1 MMASAGVRL
10 KFAPTL
16 ERRKRGAE
24 QPDKRGVLLPLLPL
38 VLLPLVLLL
47 LLLILACKGVRPTPK
62 LDCRRLLLLLL
73 ALLLP
78 LLLLLP
84 LPPML

>member
-1 MMASAGVRL
+1 MASAGVRL

-16 ERRKRGAE
+16 DRRKRGAE
-24 QPDKRGVLLPLLPL
+24 QPDNRGVLLPLFPPL

-47 LLLILACKGVRPTPK
+47 LLLIRACKGVRPTPK
-62 LDCRRLLLLLL
+62 LDCRRLPLLL
-73 ALLLP
+73 

-84 LPPML
+84 LPLML